1 MNSEGLSGDR
11 GGLEIPAVTAD
22 ARSTEPLQIAA
33 ALGVPVSIVRRLQH
47 RGILV
52 DFDLTN
58 LEVRERLWRAHMN
71 SRRASGHAG

>member
-1 MNSEGLSGDR
+1 MNSERLSGDR
-11 GGLEIPAVTAD
+11 RGLDFPAVTAD

-33 ALGVPVSIVRRLQH
+33 ALGVAVSIVRRLQH

-58 LEVRERLWRAHMN
+58 LDVRERLWCAHMQW
-71 SRRASGHAG
+71 RRASGRGG